1 MVWKC
6 TCKFVRL
13 LHSWFPTNILVS
25 LLLQSPHLM
34 EEHLLNMHS
43 NSCIHWQHRKERHLP
58 SVCVHGSSSWKT
70 ESVSSS
76 SSDSCSNKN
85 QCVYIPSHKRSKHC
99 TLNKISLLIHNLP
112 TDKHGEYSLS
122 LSPANSISLYFQK
135 MPQDTIVHAL
145 TFLLFKNLLYLYP
158 RFSCFG

>member
-6 TCKFVRL
+6 TCKFVCL
-13 LHSWFPTNILVS
+13 LHSWFSHKYSSFSVTPIT
-25 LLLQSPHLM
+25 SPDGRALTQHALK
-34 EEHLLNMHS
+34 LMHS
-43 NSCIHWQHRKERHLP
+43 LTQHRKERHLP

-85 QCVYIPSHKRSKHC
+85 QCVYIPSHKRSKHY

-135 MPQDTIVHAL
+135 MPQDTIPWAL
-145 TFLLFKNLLYLYP
+145 DSSCSRAYFLTL
-158 RFSCFG
+158 